1 MAFVAQQLDDEAE
14 NDKRNSRTEKKK
26 SNKKRKKRINST
38 AYIKK
43 IKFFFLRCSL
53 TIFNLTMLIL
63 ALKYIK
69 TITYFDSV
77 GYYALK
83 LS

>member
-14 NDKRNSRTEKKK
+14 NDKINSRTEKKK

-43 IKFFFLRCSL
+43 
-53 TIFNLTMLIL
+53 M
-63 ALKYIK
+63 
-69 TITYFDSV
+69 
-77 GYYALK
+77 
-83 LS
+83 